1 LVKLARQTI
10 ESHLGLIE
18 PVEFLSK
25 DPVLNKK
32 CGVFV
37 TLNVH
42 TIGSNHSLRGCI
54 GLPYPTTPL
63 VKAVMQAAVSA
74 AFEDPRFNPVQTR
87 EMNKLT
93 LEVSVLTPPYK
104 IQETDPDMILRLI
117 KVGRDGLIIGRGW
130 NKGLL
135 LPQVP
140 VELGWDNSQFL
151 SQCCIKAG
159 LPQHSWKEQGTEIY
173 TFQAILF
180 KEDEPNGKITRQK
193 LSD

>member
-1 LVKLARQTI
+1 MYNEKVKKIFILTEKQGKYLVKLARQTI
-10 ESHLGLIE
+10 ESHLGLAD
-18 PVEFLSK
+18 PVDFLSK

-42 TIGSNHSLRGCI
+42 AIGRNRLRGCI

-63 VKAVMQAAVSA
+63 VNAVVQAASSA
-74 AFEDPRFNPVQTR
+74 AFEDPRFQPVETR

-104 IQETDPDMILRLI
+104 IKETDPDMILRLI

-140 VELGWDNSQFL
+140 VELGWDSSQFL
-151 SQCCIKAG
+151 NQ
-159 LPQHSWKEQGTEIY
+159 
-173 TFQAILF
+173 
-180 KEDEPNGKITRQK
+180 
-193 LSD
+193 

>member
-1 LVKLARQTI
+1 MVKLARQTI
-10 ESHLGLIE
+10 ESHLGLAD
-18 PVEFLSK
+18 PVDFLSK

-42 TIGSNHSLRGCI
+42 AIGRNRLRGCI

-63 VKAVMQAAVSA
+63 VNAVVQAASSA
-74 AFEDPRFNPVQTR
+74 AFEDPRFQPVETR

-93 LEVSVLTPPYK
+93 LEVSVLTPPCK
-104 IQETDPDMILRLI
+104 IKETSPDMILKQI
-117 KVGRDGLIIGRGW
+117 TVGRDGLIIGRGW

-140 VELGWDNSQFL
+140 VELGWDSSKFL
-151 SQCCIKAG
+151 NQCCIKAG
-159 LPQHSWKEQGTEIY
+159 LPQNSWKEQGTEIY